1 MTTSLPPRS
10 GAVPPRHKRA
20 LRRRWMPGV
29 LGAALLLAGSGGLAR
44 MNTRATV
51 EPPAASAPGAAPL
64 PSSELRARVL
74 ALLDASQGGP
84 REESWRRLGPD
95 AVPVLTALAV
105 DRETPIAR
113 RALALTSLALVDP
126 AGGAGS
132 IREVLEDA
140 RAPADVRASA
150 AAALGRCLGLEA
162 IPTLLN
168 RLQDREDRVR
178 EAVAVTLGRLGGQ
191 QVRQALEDRLPL
203 EERPLVREAVQ
214 RGLTLVEP

>member
-1 MTTSLPPRS
+1 MTTLLPPRS
-10 GAVPPRHKRA
+10 GAVPSRSP
-20 LRRRWMPGV
+20 RRRWMPGV
-29 LGAALLLAGSGGLAR
+29 LGAALLLAGSGGMAR
-44 MNTRATV
+44 MSTRAPV
-51 EPPAASAPGAAPL
+51 EPPSPSAASPDAPAG
-64 PSSELRARVL
+64 ELRARVL
-74 ALLDASQGGP
+74 ELLDTSQGTAP
-84 REESWRRLGPD
+84 REEAWRRLGPE

-105 DRETPIAR
+105 DRDAPVAR
-113 RALALTSLALVDP
+113 RALAVTSLALVDP

-150 AAALGRCLGLEA
+150 ATALGRSLGLDA

-178 EAVAVTLGRLGGQ
+178 EAVAVALGRLGGQ

-203 EERPLVREAVQ
+203 EEQPLVREALQ

>member
-1 MTTSLPPRS
+1 
-10 GAVPPRHKRA
+10 
-20 LRRRWMPGV
+20 MPGV
-29 LGAALLLAGSGGLAR
+29 LGAALLLAGSGVMAR

-51 EPPAASAPGAAPL
+51 EPPSAPGTDAL
-64 PSSELRARVL
+64 PSNELRARVL
-74 ALLDASQGGP
+74 ALLDASQEGA
-84 REESWRRLGPD
+84 REEAWRRLGPD

-105 DRETPIAR
+105 DRATPIAR
-113 RALALTSLALVDP
+113 RALALTSLAVVDP

-150 AAALGRCLGLEA
+150 AVALGRCLGLDA
-162 IPTLLN
+162 IPPLLN

-203 EERPLVREAVQ
+203 EEQPLVREALQ